1 MRRMQAGDDLDA
13 GAPQGSLWQ
22 HLAPAPGRPWPERA
36 AATLLFT
43 VAYLAAVAA
52 VVWIQGYTFVYGNV
66 AVSVPQV
73 LALTDPTLFRN
84 DLCHQS
90 VLAASPRIYINGLVA
105 LTAKLGVTDVPGAY
119 FLWFVVSVASYVA
132 GCLAIGTRVSSRAAG
147 ALLAFLGVAA
157 TKATIGS
164 VDILHQHRHFEPA
177 MLAMG
182 LSVWGIYFVLGKR
195 FTTGFA
201 MFGVAALFQ
210 FLVGFIPG
218 ALIAPALGVLALKE
232 RNAWTLLRPMLPF
245 AAGLGAVYLPMALA
259 GATSTKVP
267 DDVFVFLYAH
277 VRNPHHVSPAAWPPV
292 AWQELV
298 LFSLG
303 GVACVLGARTLSR
316 LQRGVLISIIGCTW
330 LGLLAN
336 WYFVD
341 IAPNAFVAK
350 LQLARCTP
358 FAKLAVLVALS
369 ALAADCFERGLG
381 GLGLLLVLTALNP
394 FRSWHLL
401 IASLIASLAARFGPA
416 RVPAAVRA
424 VSWAAGAAALI
435 FYLGG
440 DAGGFAKTWALY
452 QRVSGPRF
460 AEGPLLFAMLAAPVA
475 VTAAFALRRRWL
487 RVGLASLVALAVCVS
502 AYQVARPR
510 PKLARALTH
519 PVHTQWQPRSAVE
532 RVAFS
537 LRQTTPPDAVVLVP
551 PAFESFQIH
560 SHRAAVVTFKCIPL
574 GEAELV
580 EWGKRM
586 ARVLGVPTGVQTSWR
601 GDLDGPYYRRSADDL
616 RAVAREYGARYLLTK
631 TGAHPGLVAP
641 VVAAEGG
648 FVVYDLGS

>member
-1 MRRMQAGDDLDA
+1 MRGMQAGDDLDA

-22 HLAPAPGRPWPERA
+22 RLAPAPGRPWPERA

-182 LSVWGIYFVLGKR
+182 FSVWGIYFVLGKR

-303 GVACVLGARTLSR
+303 GVASAARSFDQHHWLYVARTAG
-316 LQRGVLISIIGCTW
+316 Q
-330 LGLLAN
+330 
-336 WYFVD
+336 
-341 IAPNAFVAK
+341 
-350 LQLARCTP
+350 
-358 FAKLAVLVALS
+358 
-369 ALAADCFERGLG
+369 
-381 GLGLLLVLTALNP
+381 LVLRRHRAKC
-394 FRSWHLL
+394 
-401 IASLIASLAARFGPA
+401 
-416 RVPAAVRA
+416 VRGQA
-424 VSWAAGAAALI
+424 AAGALHALRQ
-435 FYLGG
+435 
-440 DAGGFAKTWALY
+440 AGGA
-452 QRVSGPRF
+452 G
-460 AEGPLLFAMLAAPVA
+460 
-475 VTAAFALRRRWL
+475 
-487 RVGLASLVALAVCVS
+487 
-502 AYQVARPR
+502 
-510 PKLARALTH
+510 RAL
-519 PVHTQWQPRSAVE
+519 
-532 RVAFS
+532 
-537 LRQTTPPDAVVLVP
+537 
-551 PAFESFQIH
+551 
-560 SHRAAVVTFKCIPL
+560 CI
-574 GEAELV
+574 G
-580 EWGKRM
+580 
-586 ARVLGVPTGVQTSWR
+586 
-601 GDLDGPYYRRSADDL
+601 RRLL
-616 RAVAREYGARYLLTK
+616 RAPARRPWPAA
-631 TGAHPGLVAP
+631 GAHGLEP
-641 VVAAEGG
+641 I
-648 FVVYDLGS
+648 